1 MSITRHVRVKN
12 ATRNELL
19 TVNLFVKEDVNLHIA
34 RQTQLFLKVNSLS
47 SGTMAE
53 TSGEAVLRK
62 NCFLRSQHLL
72 LSRMNMMVSTYCQS
86 LQFLW
91 FCVVVCNP
99 ML

>member
-1 MSITRHVRVKN
+1 MTCTCGKCNQKRVIDCHC
-12 ATRNELL
+12 LP
-19 TVNLFVKEDVNLHIA
+19 VKADVNLHIA
-34 RQTQLFLKVNSLS
+34 RQAQLFLKVNTLS

-53 TSGEAVLRK
+53 SCWHGKAVLRK